1 MSALRAQTK
10 AREVEERKQQD
21 RRRAALVLI
30 LRHLCDNGYLNSI
43 DALQAESGVS
53 LKQMDAADNISLVG
67 VLQEFEEFYEV
78 KFGRRPKL
86 IRKAEGEGQQDTTRK
101 RGALQSMNG
110 VAAKGAA
117 GAVGKT
123 VNSSA
128 RQTSKKDGGGRGV
141 GNGNSNGGA
150 ADGGLDLGLDGTP
163 ITTEAEHSGA
173 TSRTAAN
180 VQIRS
185 KDGSEGENSGMMPIL
200 KPIPDF
206 GGSSEMRELASIITR
221 DIYTESPNVSWDSI
235 AGLESAKRLV
245 KEAVIMPHRYPQ
257 LFRGILRPWRGILL
271 YGPPGTGK
279 TMLAKAIATECRT
292 TFFNI
297 SASSVM
303 SKWRGDSEKL
313 VRVLFELARY
323 HAPSTIFMDE
333 LDALM
338 SQRGGDGGGV
348 GEHEASRRLKTE
360 LLIQMD
366 GLSSQDG
373 TEADIDGGGS
383 AGDKRVLFLGATNLP
398 WELDSAMLRRLE
410 KRIQIPLPTSE
421 GRQRIFETLLD
432 GHDGGP
438 VAAGDVNFTAM
449 ALETE
454 GFSGAD
460 VALVCKEAAMR
471 PLRRLMERIELNSD
485 ASNDNA
491 GVKLDPITV
500 DDLRAALSTTKPTGL
515 VHSALFEDF
524 AERYGQVGG
533 SAVR

>member
-1 MSALRAQTK
+1 MSTSLSALRAQTK
-10 AREVEERKQQD
+10 ARDIEEKRIQD
-21 RRRAALVLI
+21 RRKALLVLI

-43 DALQAESGVS
+43 DAVQAESGVS
-53 LKQMDAADNISLVG
+53 LKHMDVADNMTLIG
-67 VLQEFEEFYEV
+67 ILQEFEEFYEM
-78 KFGRRPKL
+78 KFGRKPKL
-86 IRKAEGEGQQDTTRK
+86 LRKANTAGNETEGQDGKK

-110 VAAKGAA
+110 PSINGKHGVPRNAGMAKKAIPS
-117 GAVGKT
+117 KE
-123 VNSSA
+123 A
-128 RQTSKKDGGGRGV
+128 RHE
-141 GNGNSNGGA
+141 NGDSMR
-150 ADGGLDLGLDGTP
+150 LDLGLDGTP
-163 ITTEAEHSGA
+163 ITVESESRR
-173 TSRTAAN
+173 TSVTDPDDN
-180 VQIRS
+180 
-185 KDGSEGENSGMMPIL
+185 NTMPIL
-200 KPIPDF
+200 KPLPDF
-206 GGSSEMRELASIITR
+206 GGSAEMRELATIITR
-221 DIYTESPNVSWDSI
+221 DIYTESPNVSWESI

-257 LFRGILRPWRGILL
+257 LFKGILRPWRGILL

-313 VRVLFELARY
+313 IRVLFELARY

-338 SQRGGDGGGV
+338 SQRGSDGGGV

-366 GLSSQDG
+366 GLSSMDAEG
-373 TEADIDGGGS
+373 EES
-383 AGDKRVLFLGATNLP
+383 SKRVLFLGATNLP

-410 KRIQIPLPTSE
+410 KRIQIPLPTPD
-421 GRQRIFETLLD
+421 GRQRIFESLLD

-438 VAAGDVNFTAM
+438 SAAEDIDFSTM
-449 ALETE
+449 ASKTN

-471 PLRRLMERIELNSD
+471 PLRRLMDEIEMEPSSKQIED
-485 ASNDNA
+485 KMIKVEPVTA
-491 GVKLDPITV
+491 
-500 DDLRAALSTTKPTGL
+500 DDLNAALSTTKPTGL
-515 VHSALFEDF
+515 VHAALFKDF
-524 AERYGQVGG
+524 ASRYGQVGMEK
-533 SAVR
+533 